1 MGRILDPTN
10 TSDDGAYNGLR
21 VVVGTTYT
29 NAQIDVDPLYI
40 YAEDFIIGV
49 YPAAALP
56 SGRNISERAKV
67 VLGLQLLGSYNFIAM
82 GGGSSSFQTSGGVR
96 QIRAES
102 ESIGPITKRTEYADF
117 GASTT
122 GIITHAVVAR
132 TGELLRGAYSIL
144 KELNPDFIIPDAHVD
159 IISGGGGSGGTI
171 PSPKAFSTDS
181 TLVG

>member
-10 TSDDGAYNGLR
+10 TADDGAYNGIK

-29 NAQIDVDPLYI
+29 NAQIDVDPLYL
-40 YAEDFIIGV
+40 YAEEFIIGV
-49 YPAAALP
+49 YPTAVD
-56 SGRNISERAKV
+56 RTNSERTKV
-67 VLGLQLLGSYNFIAM
+67 VLCLQLLASYNFIAM

-122 GIITHAVVAR
+122 GVITHAVVAR

-144 KELNPDFIIPDAHVD
+144 KELNPDFIIPDAHLD
-159 IISGGGGSGGTI
+159 IISGGGGSGGGGTI